1 MTVRFERTSY
11 IVSEAEQQLVV
22 LIIEATGDFVG
33 PISLML
39 NVSPQSDD
47 YILNT
52 SNTIEPTITD
62 FPFEILIQI
71 VDDCQK
77 EENETFIVS
86 LTSLGQMGVTLVDSM
101 ASITILDNPVKL
113 NGKELIKLYNLYGLL
128 LHGMYFV

>member
-22 LIIEATGDFVG
+22 LIIEATGDFDG

-39 NVSPQSDD
+39 NVTPQSDD

-52 SNTIEPTITD
+52 TSTIEPTITD
-62 FPFEILIQI
+62 FPFEISIQI

-113 NGKELIKLYNLYGLL
+113 NGKKLIKLYNLYGLL
-128 LHGMYFV
+128 LHGKYFV